1 MLQPLDRGTGLT
13 IAVGSGT
20 NQERIL
26 LDWNATNE
34 SAGHAPARLEYFA
47 NAADTLLALQSGRI
61 DAYLGPNPNAVYQE
75 SLGQSEVVGTVN
87 AGWPNTTYVAA
98 TTLKDNGLV
107 EAVQAA
113 LVHVFDDGTYA
124 RTLDRWGLAGE
135 SVEEP
140 VINPDVAS

>member
-1 MLQPLDRGTGLT
+1 M
-13 IAVGSGT
+13 
-20 NQERIL
+20 
-26 LDWNATNE
+26 
-34 SAGHAPARLEYFA
+34 
-47 NAADTLLALQSGRI
+47 
-61 DAYLGPNPNAVYQE
+61 
-75 SLGQSEVVGTVN
+75 
-87 AGWPNTTYVAA
+87 
-98 TTLKDNGLV
+98 